1 MMSAIGKTLARH
13 ILEDQHTHAE
23 HVGELPVLLEQV
35 SYAAK
40 ILSRE
45 IRRAALVGQ
54 LGLAGET
61 NVSGD
66 AQKKLDLFGNSTV
79 MEAFIESGLVAAI
92 VSEELDEPRYVPGGS
107 DRRYVICID
116 PLDGSSNSDHNGAV
130 GTIFGIYRRVSTG
143 LAERPGGGD
152 DRSSPASARPD
163 GSMEDVLRKG
173 SEQVAAGY
181 VMYGPS
187 TVLVYTSGH
196 GVNGFTLDPT
206 IGSFLLSHPD
216 IRCPARG
223 STYSAN
229 LGRHDEWHPNI
240 RKVIDYWN
248 SADPDTHRPYSLRY
262 TGAMIAD
269 LHRILLEGGV
279 FFYPPDARHPNGKLR
294 LLYECA
300 PLAFVVEQAG
310 GRGSTGRERILDI
323 QATDIHQR
331 LPIVIG
337 STEDVALYERF
348 LNA

>member
-13 ILEDQHTHAE
+13 ILEEAQKHTE
-23 HVGELPVLLEQV
+23 DVGELPVLLEQV

-61 NVSGD
+61 NVTGD
-66 AQKKLDLFGNSTV
+66 APKKLDLFGNATV
-79 MEAFIESGLVAAI
+79 VEAFVESGLVAAI
-92 VSEELDEPRYVPGGS
+92 VSEELDEPQYVAARS
-107 DRRYVICID
+107 DRQYVICID

-130 GTIFGIYRRVSTG
+130 GTIFGIYRRVTTG
-143 LAERPGGGD
+143 QN
-152 DRSSPASARPD
+152 SSV
-163 GSMEDVLRKG
+163 EDVLRKG

-187 TVLVYTSGH
+187 TVLVYTSGF

-248 SADPDTHRPYSLRY
+248 SADPATHRPYSLRY

-279 FFYPPDARHPNGKLR
+279 FFYPPDATHSNGKLR
-294 LLYECA
+294 LIYECA
-300 PLAFVVEQAG
+300 PLAFVVEQAC
-310 GRGSTGRERILDI
+310 GSAGTGRERILDI
-323 QATDIHQR
+323 QATGIHQR